1 MSPKFHKFKLLL
13 DENMSARRK
22 FELLNHLFDVKHIAF
37 DLRKGGMADE
47 EVYNEA
53 ARMMRLIITFN
64 GKDFKAFATRSKET
78 GVLFVSQNLSNEQID
93 KKLVSFLLK
102 KTPNALYGKFTT
114 ITGETSSSQAA

>member
-37 DLRKGGMADE
+37 DLKKGGLSDE

-53 ARMMRLIITFN
+53 SRMKRLIITFN
-64 GKDFKAFATRSKET
+64 GKDFKAFATRAKET
-78 GVLFVSQNLSNEQID
+78 GILFVLQNLSDEQID

-102 KTPNALYGKFTT
+102 KTPNALFGKFTT
-114 ITGETSSSQAA
+114 ITGET